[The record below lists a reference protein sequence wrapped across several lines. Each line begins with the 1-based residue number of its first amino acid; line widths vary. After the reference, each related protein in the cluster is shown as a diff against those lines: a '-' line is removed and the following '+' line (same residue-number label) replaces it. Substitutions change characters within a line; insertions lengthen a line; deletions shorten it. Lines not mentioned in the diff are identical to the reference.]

1 MSKKTCIKAATPKA
15 FCVKKSS
22 CLFLLCENLS
32 CFSHNDR
39 IHTMIIV
46 CSFSCSQVLF
56 KIKCSIQLETS
67 PILFYIYFFL
77 ISPFVSIC
85 PLSTLFLIIFSA
97 LLHFYLSECVSC
109 LANIQHTYKHFSNNG
124 EQQQ

>member
-1 MSKKTCIKAATPKA
+1 MSKNNIYKGSNNGRLLCK
-15 FCVKKSS
+15 KKSS
-22 CLFLLCENLS
+22 CLFFLLCENLS

-39 IHTMIIV
+39 IHAMIIV

-67 PILFYIYFFL
+67 PILLFIPLYSFFP

-85 PLSTLFLIIFSA
+85 PLSTLILLFFHLCYTFIYLNVEGNSQHSA
-97 LLHFYLSECVSC
+97 YIYTF
-109 LANIQHTYKHFSNNG
+109 F
-124 EQQQ
+124 